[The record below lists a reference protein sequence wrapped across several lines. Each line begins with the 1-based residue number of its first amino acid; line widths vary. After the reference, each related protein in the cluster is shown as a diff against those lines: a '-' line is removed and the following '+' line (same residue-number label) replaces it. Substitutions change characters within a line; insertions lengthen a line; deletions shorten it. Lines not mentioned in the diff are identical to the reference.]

1 MKRLALGAVVD
12 SARWLLA
19 FSIAV
24 LAFAG
29 SSYLVG
35 RQLNNPD
42 HYKYGVCPW
51 YGQALHGPLRSCRL
65 PTRATWQIP
74 LAVVILLGG
83 LGTAVLVAGERPRR
97 GAPAPDLGA
106 RPPA

>member
-1 MKRLALGAVVD
+1 MKRLALVAVVD
-12 SARWLLA
+12 SARWLLV

-29 SSYLVG
+29 SSYLVSH
-35 RQLNNPD
+35 RLNNPD

-51 YGQALHGPLRSCRL
+51 YGQALHGPLRSCR
-65 PTRATWQIP
+65 PPSRAAWQIP
-74 LAVVILLGG
+74 IAVLVMLGG
-83 LGTAVLVAGERPRR
+83 LGTAVLVAGERPRL

-106 RPPA
+106 RPLA